1 MNSGGGTGLTGI
13 RSKEA
18 EAGRADQHDGR
29 GDDRGIELLLFRQ
42 RHGARAA
49 LSYRLPRLH
58 LAENDLRRPPL
69 AGERPHLTPSI
80 PPEVSRRSPVGVL
93 PDIRIGRAVA
103 QLHDNAR

>member
-1 MNSGGGTGLTGI
+1 MTVVATIGELNYYFSAAP
-13 RSKEA
+13 RS
-18 EAGRADQHDGR
+18 
-29 GDDRGIELLLFRQ
+29 
-42 RHGARAA
+42 RAA